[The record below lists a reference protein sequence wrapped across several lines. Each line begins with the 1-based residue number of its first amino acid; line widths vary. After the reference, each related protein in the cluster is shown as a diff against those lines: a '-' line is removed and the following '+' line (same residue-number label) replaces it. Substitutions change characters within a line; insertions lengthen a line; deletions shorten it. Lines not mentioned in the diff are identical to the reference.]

1 MLDVIIRFMTF
12 DVVSTHPLI
21 YWAIAGVWVLLL
33 VASFLSLNSLE
44 IESAAKILWG
54 LLILLLPLVGIF
66 FYALRC
72 LVKGDWTFL
81 KPLVPQNRQQGK
93 ILPK

>member
-1 MLDVIIRFMTF
+1 MLDVVIRFLTF

-21 YWAIAGVWVLLL
+21 YWVIAGVWVLLL
-33 VASFLSLNSLE
+33 VASFLSLGSLE
-44 IESAAKILWG
+44 IESVAKISWG
-54 LLILLLPLVGIF
+54 LLILLLPLVGLF

-72 LVKGDWTFL
+72 LIKGDWAFL
-81 KPLVPQNRQQGK
+81 KPLIPQSRQQGK